1 MAGTH
6 LMLIASHCD
15 PCYHEGAAATS
26 ANLRTSPI
34 VAWTMDPNAT
44 VRTLRAAIAAL
55 EPDAPIVRPGKWFKT
70 QHEHWLG
77 WLDAYDGP
85 GAYGR
90 ATPSP
95 TDART
100 VYNRIV
106 DPEMLIYLAA
116 AAGVDDA
123 IVNSARR
130 VVATASS
137 KMQAAGRVR
146 RLVPWET
153 VARALPEPRRGRWFS

>member
-1 MAGTH
+1 
-6 LMLIASHCD
+6 
-15 PCYHEGAAATS
+15 
-26 ANLRTSPI
+26 
-34 VAWTMDPNAT
+34 MDPNAT
-44 VRTLRAAIAAL
+44 VSELRAAIAAL
-55 EPDAPIVRPGKWFKT
+55 EPDAPIQRSGKWFET

-77 WLDAYDGP
+77 WLDDYAGR

-90 ATPSP
+90 STPSP

-106 DPEMLIYLAA
+106 DADMLLYLAH
-116 AAGVDDA
+116 AAGVDA
-123 IVNSARR
+123 ATVEAARR
-130 VVATASS
+130 AAAGAST

-153 VARALPEPRRGRWFS
+153 VARALPERRRGRCFGSTR